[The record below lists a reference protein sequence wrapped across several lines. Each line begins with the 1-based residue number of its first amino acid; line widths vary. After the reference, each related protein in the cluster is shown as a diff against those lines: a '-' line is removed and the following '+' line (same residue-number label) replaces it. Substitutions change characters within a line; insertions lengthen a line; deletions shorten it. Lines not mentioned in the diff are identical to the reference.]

1 MNGEGNINGPAFMGK
16 QSVAEDTTALTSYIP
31 VPGFGVLPVNAF
43 VIHAREPVLV
53 DTGLAA
59 LESDFIRALRET
71 INPAELRWIWIT
83 HADADHIGNLHAVLR
98 TAPRAMV
105 ITNFLG
111 MGKLA
116 MQGVPAERI
125 FLLNPGQHF
134 DVGDRRLKA
143 IAPPSYDAPETM
155 AVFDDKSHSLFSSDC
170 FGALM
175 NSPYETANHIPPEA
189 LRQGCIGWAGVD
201 APWLKQI
208 SPEKL
213 LTALGKLRLLEV
225 QTVLSCHLPPAYGM
239 INLLCQNLVDTL
251 EAPAFIGPDQ
261 AALEKILA
269 A

>member
-116 MQGVPAERI
+116 MQGVPAEIVNRQ
-125 FLLNPGQHF
+125 LGHF
-134 DVGDRRLKA
+134 HKA
-143 IAPPSYDAPETM
+143 DPAYA
-155 AVFDDKSHSLFSSDC
+155 AGVA
-170 FGALM
+170 GAL
-175 NSPYETANHIPPEA
+175 EVEWEA
-189 LRQGCIGWAGVD
+189 SGTY
-201 APWLKQI
+201 PNE
-208 SPEKL
+208 P
-213 LTALGKLRLLEV
+213 AL
-225 QTVLSCHLPPAYGM
+225 A
-239 INLLCQNLVDTL
+239 
-251 EAPAFIGPDQ
+251 
-261 AALEKILA
+261 
-269 A
+269 